1 MDAKVRIV
9 LSDDHPVVR
18 KGLKLSIEEDESFDV
33 IGEAGDGEEAWRLI
47 QKLDPELALLDVEMP
62 KLSGLEVAGKI
73 RESGLRTRIIFLSFH
88 KDEDILRAALKAGGN
103 GYLLKDSAIQEI
115 PAAIRAVLAG
125 EQYLSTAIALQ
136 LLQSKQE
143 PREPLLANLTPAEQR
158 ILSLISEGLSSKEI
172 GAELSIHYRTVE
184 NHRTNICRKLNIE
197 GANALLRFAVQNK
210 HIIAG

>member
-1 MDAKVRIV
+1 MDTKVRIV
-9 LSDDHPVVR
+9 LADDHPVVR

-33 IGEAGDGEEAWRLI
+33 IGEAGDGEAAWRLI

-73 RESGLRTRIIFLSFH
+73 REAGLRTRIIFLSFH

-143 PREPLLANLTPAEQR
+143 PREPLLANLTPGD
-158 ILSLISEGLSSKEI
+158 SEFS
-172 GAELSIHYRTVE
+172 A
-184 NHRTNICRKLNIE
+184 
-197 GANALLRFAVQNK
+197 
-210 HIIAG
+210 

>member
-33 IGEAGDGEEAWRLI
+33 IGEAGDGEEAWKLI

-62 KLSGLEVAGKI
+62 KMSGLEVAGKI
-73 RESGLRTRIIFLSFH
+73 RKAGLRTRIIFLSFH

-125 EQYLSTAIALQ
+125 TVSQHCHRATA
-136 LLQSKQE
+136 
-143 PREPLLANLTPAEQR
+143 
-158 ILSLISEGLSSKEI
+158 
-172 GAELSIHYRTVE
+172 
-184 NHRTNICRKLNIE
+184 
-197 GANALLRFAVQNK
+197 FAV
-210 HIIAG
+210 

>member
-33 IGEAGDGEEAWRLI
+33 IGEAGDGEAAWSLV
-47 QKLDPELALLDVEMP
+47 QKLDPDLALLDVEMP
-62 KLSGLEVAGKI
+62 KMSGLEVAGKI
-73 RESGLRTRIIFLSFH
+73 REAGLRTRIIFLSFH

-143 PREPLLANLTPAEQR
+143 PLLANLTSAEQR

-210 HIIAG
+210 RIIVR